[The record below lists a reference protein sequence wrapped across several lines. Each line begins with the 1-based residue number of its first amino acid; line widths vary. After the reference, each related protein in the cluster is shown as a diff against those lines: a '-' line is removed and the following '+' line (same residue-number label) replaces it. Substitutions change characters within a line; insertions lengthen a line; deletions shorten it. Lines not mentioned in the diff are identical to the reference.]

1 VAHGGGPDALSGR
14 VAPRGLDLGL
24 VTESSDHTSTPA
36 TSKPRRARRFVLP
49 DTHHDERTAERIVAF
64 LDGPAPAGG
73 RPGTV
78 PALVDGPKPPKELDT
93 RADWTAAFRH
103 EASRHLR
110 YGRPASVLLLEIGRT
125 PDARSRDA
133 VAHELAGLIREQA
146 RSSDRAVR
154 LGPSSFRLLMPET
167 SARAARHLGDRLEAA
182 FRAAGNGSNHRPG
195 LRYEVAAPVRGGS
208 LEDALGEAER
218 RVAR

>member
-1 VAHGGGPDALSGR
+1 MRAR
-14 VAPRGLDLGL
+14 LGSL
-24 VTESSDHTSTPA
+24 TDSPDHTSTPPNK
-36 TSKPRRARRFVLP
+36 KPRRARRFVLP

-64 LDGPAPAGG
+64 LDGPAPAVVRGG
-73 RPGTV
+73 TSKPE
-78 PALVDGPKPPKELDT
+78 VDGPKPPKELDT
-93 RADWTAAFRH
+93 RADWKAAFRH
-103 EASRHLR
+103 EAARHSR

-133 VAHELAGLIREQA
+133 VAHELADLIRAQV
-146 RSSDRAVR
+146 RSSARADR
-154 LGPSSFRLLMPET
+154 LGQSSFRLLMPET
-167 SARAARHLGDRLEAA
+167 SARAARHLGDRLESA

-195 LRYEVAAPVRGGS
+195 LRYDVAAPTHGGS